1 MSCVQKGLDG
11 ILRHL
16 ERVHREYITK
26 TDYLPKDPIIEL
38 QVTSLFFP
46 FSGSRVMVPGVAQNS
61 LSCLLTPRTGA
72 LFAYAQPTRAC
83 LAMKD
88 LLSQQLEH
96 MDRCIPPADL
106 K

>member
-38 QVTSLFFP
+38 QVTSLF
-46 FSGSRVMVPGVAQNS
+46 S
-61 LSCLLTPRTGA
+61 LSQ
-72 LFAYAQPTRAC
+72 AQE
-83 LAMKD
+83 L
-88 LLSQQLEH
+88 
-96 MDRCIPPADL
+96 
-106 K
+106 

>member
-1 MSCVQKGLDG
+1 MLCFRCGSRGWFQIHFRAMPC
-11 ILRHL
+11 
-16 ERVHREYITK
+16 
-26 TDYLPKDPIIEL
+26 
-38 QVTSLFFP
+38 TSL
-46 FSGSRVMVPGVAQNS
+46 
-61 LSCLLTPRTGA
+61 TGA

-96 MDRCIPPADL
+96 MERCIPPADL